1 MSWRAG
7 HARRAFQAAQ
17 GASRRGWRRRG
28 GRRSGV
34 LTARGGKRRGRG
46 RRRSRAGHGAG
57 GSELPVDYLYAACGF
72 FGAVLGRE
80 KSRIKNVARD
90 TGTTLWQ
97 RGHGGFI

>member
-1 MSWRAG
+1 M
-7 HARRAFQAAQ
+7 
-17 GASRRGWRRRG
+17 ASDEGEGEG
-28 GRRSGV
+28 GREP
-34 LTARGGKRRGRG
+34 
-46 RRRSRAGHGAG
+46 AGHGAG

>member
-1 MSWRAG
+1 LVAES
-7 HARRAFQAAQ
+7 
-17 GASRRGWRRRG
+17 
-28 GRRSGV
+28 
-34 LTARGGKRRGRG
+34 
-46 RRRSRAGHGAG
+46 AG

>member
-1 MSWRAG
+1 MKAV
-7 HARRAFQAAQ
+7 
-17 GASRRGWRRRG
+17 ASRPA
-28 GRRSGV
+28 
-34 LTARGGKRRGRG
+34 TARE
-46 RRRSRAGHGAG
+46 GA
-57 GSELPVDYLYAACGF
+57 SELPVDYLYAACGF